1 MKILISLLAFC
12 VSFLSIFGQ
21 DFSNKDLW
29 QQIEQRGE
37 VYLSFN
43 TSDINN
49 DKSNFN
55 KLSFDKIEGDRT
67 YFYANIDAINSI
79 NGSSL
84 PYNLEPIPSML
95 FEPIMA
101 KSIAAISN
109 TWDAYP
115 TYSQYDSLMQKFATD
130 YPSLCKFHIIGTL
143 TSGHQILA
151 VELGD
156 NVHQNENEPQFLYT
170 SSMHGNE
177 VTGYVMMLRLIEY
190 LLENYSTDPQIN
202 YLMNNI
208 EIWINPLANPD
219 GTYYGGDNTVFG
231 STRYNANS
239 VDLNR
244 NYPDPDDGPH
254 PDGKA
259 YQQET
264 QIFMNF
270 EDSMNFNMSANIHGG
285 KEVVNYPWD
294 TYSNLHAD
302 NSWWIRIS
310 KMYADS
316 AQFYSPSGY
325 FDFYG
330 TGYTNGYQWYPI
342 TGGRQDYMNYYQH
355 CREVTLEISNAK
367 VVAENKLQNHWDY
380 LYRSFL
386 NYMEQI
392 TYGINGQ
399 STDSITGFAVR
410 TKLEI
415 LNHDIDSSEV
425 YSNDSGFYY
434 RPIFA
439 GNYDLKFTAP
449 HYYSK
454 IIQNVQIAT
463 DSITNID
470 VQLVPIVQG
479 IENLKPEVGIKIFPN
494 PATTE
499 FKIISKER
507 IENISIT
514 DILGQQMYYVDNIND
529 TEHFVSIANFISGVY
544 IVDIQVNGLNYSHKI
559 IVQ

>member
-1 MKILISLLAFC
+1 MKVLILILAFC
-12 VSFLSIFGQ
+12 ISAVSTFAQ
-21 DFSNKDLW
+21 DSKDKELW
-29 QQIEQRGE
+29 QQLEQRGE
-37 VYLSFN
+37 VYLSFK
-43 TSDINN
+43 TIDINN
-49 DKSNFN
+49 DKSNFQ

-79 NGSSL
+79 NLNTSF
-84 PYNLEPIPSML
+84 YKLEPIPSMI

-101 KSIAAISN
+101 KNIAAISN
-109 TWDAYP
+109 TWDTYP
-115 TYSQYDSLMQKFATD
+115 TYSQYDSLLHKFATD
-130 YPSLCKFHIIGTL
+130 YPNLCKYHIIGTL

-170 SSMHGNE
+170 SSMHGDE

-264 QIFMNF
+264 QIFMGF
-270 EDSMNFNMSANIHGG
+270 ADSMNFNMSANIHGG

-294 TYSNLHAD
+294 TYSNLHVD

-342 TGGRQDYMNYYQH
+342 SGGRQDYMNYYQH
-355 CREVTLEISNAK
+355 CREVTLEISDVK

-399 STDSITGFAVR
+399 TTDSISGFAVR

-434 RPIFA
+434 RPIYA
-439 GNYDLKFTAP
+439 GNYDLKFSAP
-449 HYYSK
+449 HYYSE
-454 IIQNVQIAT
+454 IIQNVQIGT

-470 VQLVPIVQG
+470 VQLVSIIQG
-479 IENLKPEVGIKIFPN
+479 IVTAKSEIGIKIFPN
-494 PATTE
+494 PAITGFQIVSE
-499 FKIISKER
+499 EL
-507 IENISIT
+507 IEKISIT
-514 DILGQQMYYVDNIND
+514 DIIGQQVYIIDNVNSV
-529 TEHFVSIANFISGVY
+529 EHFISVTYFKLGVY
-544 IVDIQVNGLNYSHKI
+544 FVNLQVNGVNYSQRL